1 MREREREREREQKEG
16 DKRRDC
22 ICKYDVRYIFVE
34 NRKRFEKLSGSFPPS
49 LSDSFIH
56 TFTVSAMVLV
66 FFSLGVSAVSW
77 RVFPRCLLPTISL
90 PSAAVAAMVL
100 VLVSFGLAAGSVGGG
115 Y

>member
-1 MREREREREREQKEG
+1 
-16 DKRRDC
+16 
-22 ICKYDVRYIFVE
+22 
-34 NRKRFEKLSGSFPPS
+34 
-49 LSDSFIH
+49 
-56 TFTVSAMVLV
+56 MVLV